1 MLPLPNADRFGM
13 TARILDRHDK
23 FFLNTVPYQLIAD
36 QLIADRPNP
45 LSRKGCFVL
54 VIGLA
59 GQQYMRR

>member
-1 MLPLPNADRFGM
+1 MLPLQKADRFGM
-13 TARILDRHDK
+13 IAGMLDRTDK
-23 FFLNTVPYQLIAD
+23 FSLNTVPY

-59 GQQYMRR
+59 GQQYMCC